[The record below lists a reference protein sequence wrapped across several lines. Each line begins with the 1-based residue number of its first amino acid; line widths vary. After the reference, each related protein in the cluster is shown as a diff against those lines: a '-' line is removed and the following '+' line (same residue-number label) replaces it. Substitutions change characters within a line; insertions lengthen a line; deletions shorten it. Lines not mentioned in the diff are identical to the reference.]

1 MSSGRAAVVLL
12 CFGVVTAFSATA
24 VYPLFIAPE
33 RRGGAAPAVEPGADT
48 RSSQRRDYVPV
59 LRQDNAP
66 LHKKSMW
73 QEVAIG
79 KAQSS
84 GEAK

>member
-24 VYPLFIAPE
+24 IYPLFLAPQ
-33 RRGGAAPAVEPGADT
+33 RRGGVAPADELRADS

-59 LRQDNAP
+59 LRQDHAP

-73 QEVAIG
+73 QEVG
-79 KAQSS
+79 KAA